1 MRPGFCGRAVDL
13 GYLYPSPSQKKKTMK
28 VSGWSKGS
36 ANNRTGTGY
45 GIRISY
51 TDRDR
56 YFPEGLGLGGGR
68 AR

>member
-1 MRPGFCGRAVDL
+1 L
-13 GYLYPSPSQKKKTMK
+13 TQLLYAPSAQRKTMK
-28 VSGWSKGS
+28 VSGWSNGTP
-36 ANNRTGTGY
+36 NNHIGAGY